1 MRFYDREQEI
11 KTLHDI
17 RQTAERAAQF
27 TVVTGRRRIG
37 KTMLL
42 LKAYENQPMLYF
54 FVSRK
59 AETELCADFCTQIEE
74 TLGVPMLGTVS
85 KFADIFDYLMRLS
98 HQRSF
103 TLVIDE
109 FQDFLRVNKS
119 IFSDMQRIWDLQKDG
134 SHINL
139 LVCGSIH
146 SLMYKLFRDRKE
158 PLFGRQTH
166 QLTVRQFRPEVL
178 STILYDY
185 HPRYTSEDLLAFYLL
200 TGGVAKYAELLM
212 DSGCYTWKK
221 MINHVLSPDSPFLD
235 EGKSMLIEEFGKDY
249 GTYFSILSL
258 IARGHTTRSDME
270 NMLKMEIGGYLT
282 KLQNDYGIITR
293 HRPLF
298 AKSSTR
304 SVRYELD
311 DIFLRFWFRFIY
323 CYDYMVELGAFDK
336 LRTLVFRDYPTYSGK
351 ILEQYFMDVLKD
363 SGRYTRMGN
372 WYDRKGEN
380 EIDIIAADDLSQTV
394 DFIEV
399 KRQRKEL
406 DMDLLHQK
414 ADVFLKATGQYAD
427 YKIQYK
433 GLTMEDMR
441 FFSFSS

>member
-11 KTLHDI
+11 KTLRDI
-17 RQTAERAAQF
+17 RQSSEKTAQF

-42 LKAYENQPMLYF
+42 LKAYQDQPMLYF

-59 AETELCADFCTQIEE
+59 AETELCADFCSQIAE
-74 TLGVPMLGTVS
+74 TVCLPMLGTVTS
-85 KFADIFDYLMRLS
+85 FADIFAYLMRLS
-98 HQRSF
+98 HQRAF

-119 IFSDMQRIWDLQKDG
+119 VFSDMQRIWDLQKDG

-146 SLMYKLFRDRKE
+146 SLMYKLFRDSKE

-166 QLTVRQFRPEVL
+166 QLTVRQFRPHVL
-178 STILYDY
+178 STILKDY
-185 HPRYTSEDLLAFYLL
+185 HPQYTSEDLLAFYLF

-212 DSGCYTWKK
+212 DSGCYTWRK
-221 MINHVLSPDSPFLD
+221 MINYVLSPDSPFLD

-293 HRPLF
+293 HQPLF
-298 AKSSTR
+298 VKSSTR
-304 SVRYELD
+304 GVRYELD

-323 CYDYMVELGAFDK
+323 RYDYMIELGAFDK
-336 LRTLVFRDYPTYSGK
+336 LRTLVLRDYPTYSGR
-351 ILEQYFMDVLKD
+351 ILEQYFLEVLKD
-363 SGRYTRMGN
+363 TGRYTRMGN
-372 WYDRKGEN
+372 WYDRKGEH

-394 DFIEV
+394 EFIEV

-406 DMDLLHQK
+406 DMALLHQK

-427 YKIQYK
+427 YQKQFK
-433 GLTMEDMR
+433 GLTMEKMER
-441 FFSFSS
+441 SE